1 MVQHFYQNSDKP
13 ASAPFLLKKDAALA
27 YRQDGSLLYTRII
40 QADGTPQI
48 TLWYAAGNPL
58 QAGAAYQ
65 KAEKEV
71 LRITK
76 KRKYFAQVIATL
88 FPEQH

>member
-1 MVQHFYQNSDKP
+1 MLASDDWAHDNS
-13 ASAPFLLKKDAALA
+13 AALA
-27 YRQDGSLLYTRII
+27 YRQDGSLLYTRLI

-48 TLWYAAGNPL
+48 TLWDAAGNPL

-76 KRKYFAQVIATL
+76 KRKYFAQVIAAL